1 MISTEVMAYLLLFL
15 SAFGAA
21 TLLPLQSEAVL
32 AGLLMEGKSS
42 VLLLL
47 LTASLGNIMGSCVN
61 WWLGYK
67 IEHYKNKK
75 WFPVSEN
82 QLQRA
87 QLTYAKYGYW
97 SLLLSWLP
105 VIGDPITLIAGL
117 MRENFLRFL
126 FMVSVAKTGRY
137 LVIYLIFTGLV

>member
-1 MISTEVMAYLLLFL
+1 MAYLLLFI

-32 AGLLMEGKSS
+32 VGLLMQHQYS
-42 VLLLL
+42 VALLIIV
-47 LTASLGNIMGSCVN
+47 ASIGNILGSCIN
-61 WWLGYK
+61 WYLGLR
-67 IEHYKNKK
+67 IERFKDKK

-82 QLQRA
+82 NMIKAEKIYQ
-87 QLTYAKYGYW
+87 KYGFW

-117 MRENFLRFL
+117 FREKFWRFL
-126 FMVSVAKTGRY
+126 LMVFIAKTGRY
-137 LVIYLIFTGLV
+137 ICIYLMLQGWL